1 MAEIRGILQR
11 RLMEKRRKPT
21 QKELRELKIQRK
33 ELEKEIG
40 LRHELAEQRQE
51 IMKLQREL
59 HPTAQAKL
67 QKFLNTSNKLMA
79 HLGKGMQKLGKMVQE
94 SEKSKKVKIIKR

>member
-21 QKELRELKIQRK
+21 QKELQELISQRK
-33 ELEKEIG
+33 ELEKEMK
-40 LRHELAEQRQE
+40 LRRSLAEQRQE
-51 IMKLQREL
+51 IMKLQREM

-67 QKFLNTSNKLMA
+67 EKFLDTSNKLML

-94 SEKSKKVKIIKR
+94 SEKAKKVEIIKG